1 MFGWHVHEK
10 AILLVLVPLRCT
22 LSSTTYV
29 RELNTNIPIFSSLLA
44 AENNA
49 YFRTFVIASVSGIF
63 SLFPLLFTPD
73 GLFRLFFTSRA
84 FPNYIPHLSETL
96 VKVIYSVLWAILVF
110 EPLQKKVYE

>member
-29 RELNTNIPIFSSLLA
+29 RELNTNILISFSLLA

-63 SLFPLLFTPD
+63 SLFPLLFTPA
-73 GLFRLFFTSRA
+73 GLYRLFL
-84 FPNYIPHLSETL
+84 P
-96 VKVIYSVLWAILVF
+96 SVHSLTTCLPFRNLGQSCLLCVMGHPSI
-110 EPLQKKVYE
+110 